1 MQTASLALEASR
13 ASQLQCVHSE
23 LQRFWHKAAE
33 ISGKV
38 WALLGGPMADNR
50 ARRLTQALQPLQAPG
65 CREMDAD
72 ERLELETLLLELVC
86 SFAAAEMVTA
96 VAESLLNR
104 LPNNTALVASMMECL
119 LCASTRPPAVCSSLG
134 MWRKWQLQC
143 GRLLEPCITRPAQF
157 VWLPSKVARN
167 VSRALSPAVVVH
179 LQVAK
184 RMPEHYMNCAI
195 DHRVSF
201 LAVSHSPKPERRTQ
215 IEENAQVDRWPVSST
230 HC

>member
-1 MQTASLALEASR
+1 MYADVFLLCNCSDAPFFWQMLPHRRPYYSTTHPHSRPANMQTASLALEASR

-23 LQRFWHKAAE
+23 LRRFWHRAAE

-104 LPNNTALVASMMECL
+104 LPNNKALVASMIECL

-134 MWRKWQLQC
+134 MWRKWQLHC
-143 GRLLEPCITRPAQF
+143 GRLGCSSLE
-157 VWLPSKVARN
+157 
-167 VSRALSPAVVVH
+167 SPDQLNSYGCSAKWQETSAGLFH
-179 LQVAK
+179 L
-184 RMPEHYMNCAI
+184 
-195 DHRVSF
+195 
-201 LAVSHSPKPERRTQ
+201 L
-215 IEENAQVDRWPVSST
+215 W
-230 HC
+230 